1 MLTDFI
7 DDKHPINITK
17 MLTIPSFHLMFV
29 PVEVVFPSSSK
40 ENDFVSLAFSK
51 YGFGWKFCKHR
62 NIVRN
67 PNNKRLFEHG
77 DGRENKGNKTV
88 LSTNLNC
95 PWFSPP
101 FSSSKELLSQQL
113 LYNKT
118 GTKR

>member
-1 MLTDFI
+1 
-7 DDKHPINITK
+7 

-62 NIVRN
+62 NTVRN
-67 PNNKRLFEHG
+67 PNNKRLFKHG
-77 DGRENKGNKTV
+77 DGVENKGNKTV

-95 PWFSPP
+95 QRFSPPPFPPP
-101 FSSSKELLSQQL
+101 FSSSKELLGL